1 MRRSLLHILPVLL
14 VIGLLLSMFGCA
26 AGSGK
31 PSDATTKRPV
41 IHIGEKTTTTEG
53 EGITT
58 TTLPAEITG
67 TTTVGQQTGGK
78 TMIFDK
84 NNRLQPVI
92 LLPYGAD
99 ANESF
104 AAEELQ
110 YFVQQATGHKPT
122 VTTEGSATFSG
133 LQAKNAAFI
142 SVGHTSL
149 AVNAGAV
156 PTYAAV
162 KENGFKLSADSR
174 HLYVCGADSIGTR
187 NGVYELL
194 HILVGYE
201 CYASDE
207 IAVKAP
213 GALSL
218 ESVKTAI
225 QSGQTSAGG
234 IYVPSFNWR
243 EANAGEFFHAAT
255 AGSAAHT
262 TAEGTKAIYRF
273 RFNRTEEIYF
283 FGHNTHNTFTVL
295 DPADY
300 GWNDKTGTWS
310 STAHRTWYSHKSDGT
325 TVTTR
330 YSTTRIEP
338 SQLCYSNQQMKETY
352 IQRLLQ
358 RFDAAG
364 TVPSCFLLGMEDNV
378 EWCQCDACSKSTPS
392 LLALRFANDV
402 ALAIDDW
409 CRKKDRD
416 PIKTVLFAYYATE
429 TPPAKSAVNF
439 SLSKNLSVMYAPIRS
454 NFYTPLTSNDTAQIK
469 RWTEI
474 VGDGAHAWLYSL
486 YTKTGLMLFDSFGSM
501 RKNYQSLKALGF
513 DGLLDQTDHYQPVQ
527 VAFGAFKTYV
537 MSKLQWDLDF
547 VDPTN
552 KTAWDRVTADFFD
565 AYYGSASGT
574 MQEIFRKL
582 RGKYQSLG
590 SSIGVI
596 WTDMNDS
603 RYWTQA
609 ELQEYVDLL
618 NKAYGQVSDTQTR
631 ERIMRESLGFRAILL
646 SHKTYRP
653 ATMTWNGAADTKESW
668 RAECKRLGVTYYSE
682 GVTVDKW

>member
-14 VIGLLLSMFGCA
+14 VIGLLLSTFGCA

-53 EGITT
+53 EGIAT

-122 VTTEGSATFSG
+122 VTTEGSAVFSG

-262 TAEGTKAIYRF
+262 TEEGTKAIYRF

-310 STAHRTWYSHKSDGT
+310 STAHRTWFSHKSDGT

-416 PIKTVLFAYYATE
+416 PIKTVFFAYYATE

-439 SLSKNLSVMYAPIRS
+439 SLSPNLSVMYAPIRS

-469 RWTEI
+469 RWTAI

-547 VDPTN
+547 VDPSN

-582 RGKYQSLG
+582 RSKYQSLG

-609 ELQEYVDLL
+609 ELQEYMDLL